1 MKKLTHE
8 LYINKH
14 ALDIFLLPSDI
25 QQKIGVFKKMLE
37 LEEDVEAQDKQELEN
52 QLQKLDGEILADLK
66 EIKKLHKTNKV
77 DTSLEKSA
85 PVKPDTQKK
94 RHSDDILKA
103 LIQEKSHTN
112 VPRSKLRALGITVPL
127 SKVTIIGKYCI
138 TRTSFFTYR
147 YRISLVSN

>member
-1 MKKLTHE
+1 MKKITHE

-14 ALDIFLLPSDI
+14 ALDISLLPSDI
-25 QQKIGVFKKMLE
+25 QEKIGVFKKMLE

-52 QLQKLDGEILADLK
+52 QLVKLDGEILTDLK
-66 EIKKLHKTNKV
+66 DIKKLHKANKV
-77 DTSLEKSA
+77 DTSLEKNT

-103 LIQEKSHTN
+103 LIDQKMHIDVS
-112 VPRSKLRALGITVPL
+112 RSTLRSLGITTPL
-127 SKVTIIGKYCI
+127 SKVTIIGKYSI

-147 YRISLVSN
+147 YSISAVSH